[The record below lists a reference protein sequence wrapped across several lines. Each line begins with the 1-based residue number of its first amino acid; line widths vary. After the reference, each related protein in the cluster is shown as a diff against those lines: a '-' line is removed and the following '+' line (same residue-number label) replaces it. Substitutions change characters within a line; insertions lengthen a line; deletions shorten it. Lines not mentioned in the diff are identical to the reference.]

1 VRVHRACAN
10 FLVEFGVLERSE
22 FAMKKFFYLIIIFL
36 VVGIWL
42 GINLANNQ
50 PFFSDPFAGKD
61 IGEKAA
67 VQVEKLS
74 KGAKDAVERTIERT
88 LHE

>member
-1 VRVHRACAN
+1 
-10 FLVEFGVLERSE
+10 
-22 FAMKKFFYLIIIFL
+22 